1 MKLPGW
7 LGARWAN
14 ALQGWAKPSP
24 SIKLWQMLMAA
35 GASPITYSHAL
46 PSHDHHHQLLV
57 VICRVRWSTKTTLTP
72 VWWWRWDGLGGWG
85 VAGPTTEEA

>member
-1 MKLPGW
+1 MKLPES

-46 PSHDHHHQLLV
+46 PPHDHHHLL
-57 VICRVRWSTKTTLTP
+57 RVWWFTKTTLTP

-85 VAGPTTEEA
+85 VAGLTTEEA